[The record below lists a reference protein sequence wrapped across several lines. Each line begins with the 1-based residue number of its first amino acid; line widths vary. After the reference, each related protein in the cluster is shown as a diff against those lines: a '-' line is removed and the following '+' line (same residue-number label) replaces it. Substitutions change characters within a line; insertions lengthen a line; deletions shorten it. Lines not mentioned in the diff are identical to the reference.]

1 MTIFDTIINRIN
13 TTSSWIIISFFIILL
28 IAMVY
33 IYRLFFVE
41 VNKTSA
47 SKIPEYIKEG
57 FTINKDITIVD
68 VNDMGTG
75 TGMGMGMGTDADAD
89 AGMDTEN
96 TYNDNQSFNEFYAT
110 IYQDLFYK
118 DVVDDYEIGIILNK
132 IHPVRQTDALV
143 IGSKT
148 GKHLDTLSKKGYNA
162 YGLES
167 SKDMVLSAMK
177 KYPNNKYVLGNG
189 LDQLVFEPE
198 QFTLI
203 SIIDFT
209 IYNIRDRRRIFEN
222 AYRWLAPGGYLALHL
237 INVGGYYDSQVMTA
251 KERRFS
257 PTISKLLDRKPP
269 VSIMGNNDAVIGSY
283 VYKSNIRM
291 NTYDPDMIEM
301 YQIFTNKKTGKKYNK
316 TTNFYTPDQSVILSE
331 AKDCGFNMLSQ
342 YNLMSNNKPYQFLYI
357 LYKPSN

>member
-75 TGMGMGMGTDADAD
+75 ADAD
-89 AGMDTEN
+89 AGMDMEN

-132 IHPVRQTDALV
+132 IHVR
-143 IGSKT
+143 
-148 GKHLDTLSKKGYNA
+148 
-162 YGLES
+162 
-167 SKDMVLSAMK
+167 
-177 KYPNNKYVLGNG
+177 
-189 LDQLVFEPE
+189 
-198 QFTLI
+198 
-203 SIIDFT
+203 
-209 IYNIRDRRRIFEN
+209 
-222 AYRWLAPGGYLALHL
+222 
-237 INVGGYYDSQVMTA
+237 
-251 KERRFS
+251 
-257 PTISKLLDRKPP
+257 
-269 VSIMGNNDAVIGSY
+269 
-283 VYKSNIRM
+283 
-291 NTYDPDMIEM
+291 
-301 YQIFTNKKTGKKYNK
+301 
-316 TTNFYTPDQSVILSE
+316 
-331 AKDCGFNMLSQ
+331 
-342 YNLMSNNKPYQFLYI
+342 YI
-357 LYKPSN
+357 LNRFNY